1 VNGSV
6 IYPSAYIW
14 PEYGGW
20 FNPYFGGFGH
30 FNHPFAGAGYTW
42 PGFTFPFNFQSPAL
56 YSVKAGFVA

>member
-42 PGFTFPFNFQSPAL
+42 PASLSRSTSSLRPSIR
-56 YSVKAGFVA
+56 